1 MRFLPVVWVSL
12 LLVATTSS
20 YAQRLSPTDLPK
32 TQAFLLRTYPD
43 SCRSVSDDNFNGVSC
58 RFLED
63 KLFVNAGTDNT
74 RHKEQPLVL
83 DLVGVVIHN
92 EQDAKREDVRNI
104 FFDVTRDLELPPRV
118 QSLDNFSTPEAV
130 DSFCRSRRDATKF
143 DGACY
148 LYEWED
154 VTLKRGIVV
163 TAGDLGTVL
172 TSWLRR

>member
-1 MRFLPVVWVSL
+1 MRFLPVVWVSML
-12 LLVATTSS
+12 LSTTTSS
-20 YAQRLSPTDLPK
+20 YAQQLSPTDLPK

-43 SCRSVSDDNFNGVSC
+43 SCRLVSEDNFTGVSC

-74 RHKEQPLVL
+74 LHKEKPFVL
-83 DLVGVVIHN
+83 DLVGVVIHD
-92 EQDAKREDVRNI
+92 EQDAKREDVRKL
-104 FFDVTRDLELPPRV
+104 FFDLTRELELPPRG
-118 QSLDNFSTPEAV
+118 QLLGNISTPEAV

-154 VTLKRGIVV
+154 ITLKRGFVV